1 MRYII
6 GIIAGVVLIMGAIGG
21 MENDTLNILYSLK
34 IVVIGSILIY
44 GCYMGRKEYRKKG
57 RWVEWRKCRYDYWIC
72 NHSSICIGQKE
83 S

>member
-6 GIIAGVVLIMGAIGG
+6 GISAGVVLIMGAIGG

-34 IVVIGSILIY
+34 MVVIGLILIY

-57 RWVEWRKCRYDYWIC
+57 R
-72 NHSSICIGQKE
+72 
-83 S
+83 